1 MCLLLSPNLFSVQT
15 DLLDIVDT
23 DMQRES
29 FYLARRP
36 STPLTNNRESWRLTS
51 GKYRFIPS

>member
-23 DMQRES
+23 DMQREILS
-29 FYLARRP
+29 CPASLA
-36 STPLTNNRESWRLTS
+36 PLTNNRESWRLTS